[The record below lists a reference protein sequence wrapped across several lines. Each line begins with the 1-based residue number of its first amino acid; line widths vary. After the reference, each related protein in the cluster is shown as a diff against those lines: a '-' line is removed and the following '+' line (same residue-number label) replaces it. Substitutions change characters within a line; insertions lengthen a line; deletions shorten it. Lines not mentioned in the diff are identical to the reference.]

1 MKKYSILILLLFSI
15 ISLFGQNNVKVVEYK
30 ILKIEKDNKTVLTV
44 PKGENWS
51 VESIVALK
59 EEKIEFYI
67 EEDLYVLLF
76 RHDIGLSDDFLPF
89 ILPAETKFRFKPLQ
103 GDIALSVAV
112 LKIE

>member
-1 MKKYSILILLLFSI
+1 MKKYSILILLLLSF
-15 ISLFGQNNVKVVEYK
+15 ISLFGQNNVKVFEYK
-30 ILKIEKDNKTVLTV
+30 ILKIEKDNKTELTI
-44 PKGENWS
+44 PKGENWR
-51 VESIVALK
+51 VESIFSIK

-67 EEDLYVLLF
+67 DEDLYVLLF

-89 ILPAETKFRFKPLQ
+89 TLPAETKFIFKPLQ